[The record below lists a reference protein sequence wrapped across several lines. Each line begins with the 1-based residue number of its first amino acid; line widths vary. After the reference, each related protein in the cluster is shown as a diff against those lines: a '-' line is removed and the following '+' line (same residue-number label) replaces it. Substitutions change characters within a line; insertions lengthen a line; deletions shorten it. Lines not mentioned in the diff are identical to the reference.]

1 MITYVLPLKIKLSRV
16 ECWNPFSGLAPV
28 TFWCLSQ
35 AKTWIS
41 NAICRGLS
49 LCSVSYGGL
58 EMIVRFVD
66 IDGIGDLSLLKFL
79 FIILVYK

>member
-1 MITYVLPLKIKLSRV
+1 M
-16 ECWNPFSGLAPV
+16 
-28 TFWCLSQ
+28 
-35 AKTWIS
+35 TWIS

-79 FIILVYK
+79 FIILVYMIQTAEKTKNMHAFFYNYQ